1 MDESGTVSSDP
12 SFEEEQALK
21 QTVSS
26 LEEVSLREQVNR
38 SERAM
43 DDLERELHAIDGEV
57 EGLIEKGERFE
68 VLARVC
74 QSMEELDEIGASYLF
89 WDELTRPESTAKH
102 LENVRGKIDDF
113 ADEIARAEDRRD
125 VVIEKMGDQNDILDR
140 LHYDLRDATEREE
153 SRKAEWSVER
163 DVDGRPYRAL
173 VMPWARGFEEDQRYR
188 KAVAAS
194 LLISIALGWLFSV
207 IVLPIPERSQLIEVP
222 ERVAK
227 LVREEMLPPPEPEPV
242 EQALPDED
250 IPEPDPELAE
260 ETPPE
265 ELPEAAEKQLVAEAA
280 PEDTKEKVKSKG
292 ILAFRDSFAARANLN
307 TTAQLGSQ
315 ARLSSAGEDSVGRPQ
330 RSMVTT
336 SAPGS
341 SGGINLASISRDV
354 GGGGQGIDGVQ
365 VSRVA
370 SSIGGGEG
378 PNRPLSAGMFAGRTD
393 EEIQI
398 VFDRYKSALYRLYNR
413 ELRKDPTLRGQLV
426 LRLTIEPDGTVSF
439 CQLQSSDM
447 DAPVLAKQVVDR
459 VSTFDF
465 GSKEDIVA
473 VTIIYP
479 IDFLPAV

>member
-12 SFEEEQALK
+12 SFEDEEALK

-26 LEEVSLREQVNR
+26 LEEVSLRERVRCSERVLDDLEEELQQVNR
-38 SERAM
+38 ERDEQA
-43 DDLERELHAIDGEV
+43 DNRRQYDLLSQICESL
-57 EGLIEKGERFE
+57 
-68 VLARVC
+68 
-74 QSMEELDEIGASYLF
+74 EELDGLGAAHLF
-89 WDELTRPESTAKH
+89 WGEQGAAETQNERLEYTRR
-102 LENVRGKIDDF
+102 NMDDF
-113 ADEIARAEDRRD
+113 GEEILRIEERRAS
-125 VVIEKMGDQNDILDR
+125 VIDKIGDQNLVLDR
-140 LHYDLRDATEREE
+140 LHYDLRDATETAENR
-153 SRKAEWSVER
+153 RAEWDVER
-163 DVDGRPYRAL
+163 DADDRPYRAL

-188 KAVAAS
+188 RSVAAS
-194 LLISIALGWLFSV
+194 LLICLALGWLFSA
-207 IVLPIPERSQLIEVP
+207 IALPIPERSQLIEVP

-227 LVREEMLPPPEPEPV
+227 LVREEMFPPPEPEPI
-242 EQALPDED
+242 EQAIPDED
-250 IPEPDPELAE
+250 IPEPEPELAE

-265 ELPEAAEKQLVAEAA
+265 ELPEATEQQLVAEAA

-315 ARLSSAGEDSVGRPQ
+315 ARLSSAGEDSVGRPE

-341 SGGINLASISRDV
+341 SGGINLANISRDV
-354 GGGGQGIDGVQ
+354 GGGGQGIEGVQ

-378 PNRPLSAGMFAGRTD
+378 PDRPLSAGMFAGRTD

-398 VFDRYKSALYRLYNR
+398 VFDRYKAALYRLYNR

-426 LRLTIEPDGTVSF
+426 LRLTIEPDGTVSL

-447 DAPVLAKQVVDR
+447 DAPALAQQVVDR
-459 VSTFDF
+459 VSNFDF
-465 GSKEDIVA
+465 GAKDDIVSM
-473 VTIIYP
+473 TIIYP
-479 IDFLPAV
+479 IDFLPAA